1 MFEAQELGAMSLFG
15 EKYGDLVRVIKFGE
29 SVELCGGCH
38 VKATGQIGL
47 LKIVSEGAIA
57 AGVRRIEA
65 ITAERA
71 EKYINEQLE
80 LIKEVKNLLKGSKN
94 IRDSI
99 VGLLDENAS
108 FSKQVEKFTQ
118 EQLKIV
124 KKNLKSLVLLEKGV
138 NIIATKVELEDAD
151 AIKDL
156 AFQLKNE
163 VDDLFLVLGADLG
176 GKPHLTVMISENI
189 VQDKGLNAGQIV
201 REAGREFK
209 GGEEADS
216 HSMQTAGGKDVNG
229 IQAAIEKALSF
240 IE

>member
-1 MFEAQELGAMSLFG
+1 M
-15 EKYGDLVRVIKFGE
+15 RVIKFGE

-108 FSKQVEKFTQ
+108 FSKTSREIYPGTIKNRKEK
-118 EQLKIV
+118 LK
-124 KKNLKSLVLLEKGV
+124 EPG
-138 NIIATKVELEDAD
+138 
-151 AIKDL
+151 AIG
-156 AFQLKNE
+156 E
-163 VDDLFLVLGADLG
+163 R
-176 GKPHLTVMISENI
+176 GKYYCHES
-189 VQDKGLNAGQIV
+189 
-201 REAGREFK
+201 
-209 GGEEADS
+209 
-216 HSMQTAGGKDVNG
+216 
-229 IQAAIEKALSF
+229 
-240 IE
+240 